1 MATKKRANP
10 QDDAKRSR
18 NSQVK
23 IRLSEE
29 EVADLKAAAANAGM
43 SMADYIMAGVR
54 DRQVVILPGAVELR
68 REMIAEGRN
77 LNQALYVAY
86 TERKQ
91 GRPAD
96 LQAIQ
101 NVVGKVEDN
110 LDRLAD
116 LILKWDIDLTDAFR
130 KEDDIDAHN

>member
-1 MATKKRANP
+1 MATKKRTNP
-10 QDDAKRSR
+10 QDDTKRRR

-29 EVADLKAAAANAGM
+29 EVAELKMSAASTGM
-43 SMADYIMAGVR
+43 SMADFIMAGAR
-54 DRQVVILPGAVELR
+54 DRIVVTLPGAVELR
-68 REMIAEGRN
+68 KEMIAEGRN
-77 LNQALYVAY
+77 LNQALYIAY

-101 NVVGKVEDN
+101 KATKKVEEN
-110 LDRLAD
+110 LDRLAE
-116 LILKWDIDLTDAFR
+116 LILKWDIDLTEIAQEEDGDDA
-130 KEDDIDAHN
+130 DN